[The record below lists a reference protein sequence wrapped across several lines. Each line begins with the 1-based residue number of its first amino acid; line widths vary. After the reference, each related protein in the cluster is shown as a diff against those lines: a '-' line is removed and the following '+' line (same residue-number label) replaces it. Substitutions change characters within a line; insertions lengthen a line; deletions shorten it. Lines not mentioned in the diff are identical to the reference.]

1 MLQHKMLASYQH
13 IIIPFQLQNS
23 DTVISSY
30 LFGIE
35 GSWDDVLGNSPPGT
49 EGFTWRPRAG
59 LGRIGA
65 ASAGGCSAGSSG
77 GKGSGRAPTSSDRRG
92 QQLQKAALKNAVR
105 ISQLGHVSVLPGL
118 RWARSFSY
126 SWSPLEGRES
136 RFSGFVATS
145 RDN

>member
-49 EGFTWRPRAG
+49 EGFT
-59 LGRIGA
+59 
-65 ASAGGCSAGSSG
+65 
-77 GKGSGRAPTSSDRRG
+77 
-92 QQLQKAALKNAVR
+92 
-105 ISQLGHVSVLPGL
+105 
-118 RWARSFSY
+118 
-126 SWSPLEGRES
+126 
-136 RFSGFVATS
+136 
-145 RDN
+145 